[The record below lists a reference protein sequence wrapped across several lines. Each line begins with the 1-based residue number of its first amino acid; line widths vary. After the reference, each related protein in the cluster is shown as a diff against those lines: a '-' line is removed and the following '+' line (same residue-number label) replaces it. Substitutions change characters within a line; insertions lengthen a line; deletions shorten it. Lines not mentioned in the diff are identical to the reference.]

1 MSDMEAERD
10 GLGPEAGLGDLPG
23 GDEGDAAIGFD
34 ESGLGD
40 AGVEAGL
47 DAEDEGGI
55 GDLPELGDEGREA
68 LI

>member
-1 MSDMEAERD
+1 MSDMGAERD
-10 GLGPEAGLGDLPG
+10 GLGREAGLGDLPG
-23 GDEGDAAIGFD
+23 GDEGDATIGSD

-47 DAEDEGGI
+47 DAEDGGGI
-55 GDLPELGDEGREA
+55 GDLPELNDEGGEA